1 MRLTKK
7 RRAIPL
13 TVAAM
18 SAIALTAC
26 GTSGPGSA
34 GGGGGGSDTAS
45 AWALTGGIHEVM
57 WGESFDTWNEENADS
72 KIDYEMVA
80 NDAYKEKIRTSLGAG
95 NAPSLIFSW
104 GGGPLLDYVN
114 SDNVVDLTEATAG
127 LQERLIPAVVEGGMV
142 DGKVYAVPNSQ
153 TQPELVYY
161 NKDLFEQVGAEVPTS
176 WEEIKALVPKFKEA
190 GVAPFALAGASK
202 WPELIWLQ
210 FMVDRIG
217 GPEAFRAV
225 MEQEADAWSNPA
237 FVEALTEI
245 QEFVKAGGFQEG
257 FGTTV
262 ADTRADAALVHTGQ
276 AAMLLQGSWVF
287 SSFAQD
293 APEMVEND
301 RIGFFNFPAVEGGK
315 GDPANA
321 IGNPSNYWSLNADA
335 SEEVQEQMTT
345 YLNDYVFNEQY
356 TTTLLEGGGV
366 PPVLGIEDRLADT
379 EHGDF
384 LTFAYDLVQNAPN
397 FTLSWDQALPAAQAQ
412 ELLTNTDRIFLLE
425 ITPEEFVSNMNATL
439 SE

>member
-1 MRLTKK
+1 MQLTKK
-7 RRAIPL
+7 RRAITL
-13 TVAAM
+13 TAAAV
-18 SAIALTAC
+18 SALALTAC

-57 WGESFDTWNEENADS
+57 WGESFDTWNEENPDA

-114 SDNVVDLTEATAG
+114 SDNVVDLTEATAD

-217 GPEAFRAV
+217 GPEAFQAV

-245 QEFVKAGGFQEG
+245 QEFVEAGGFQEG

-262 ADTRADAALVHTGQ
+262 ADTRADVALVHTGQ

-301 RIGFFNFPAVEGGK
+301 RIGWFNFPAVEGGK

-345 YLNDYVFNEQY
+345 YLNDYVFSEEY

-366 PPVLGIEDRLADT
+366 PPVVGIEDRLAET

-412 ELLTNTDRIFLLE
+412 ELLTNVDRIFLLE
-425 ITPEEFVSNMNATL
+425 ITPEEFVANMNATL
-439 SE
+439 

>member
-13 TVAAM
+13 TVAAV
-18 SAIALTAC
+18 SALALTAC
-26 GTSGPGSA
+26 GSSGPGSA
-34 GGGGGGSDTAS
+34 AGGGGGSDTAS

-57 WGESFDTWNEENADS
+57 WGESFDTWNEENPDT

-114 SDNVVDLTEATAG
+114 SDNVVDLTEATAD

-190 GVAPFALAGASK
+190 GIAPFALAGASK

-217 GPEAFRAV
+217 GPEAFQAV

-245 QEFVKAGGFQEG
+245 QEFVEMGGFQEG

-293 APEMVEND
+293 APDMVEND

-345 YLNDYVFNEQY
+345 YLNEYVFNEEY

-366 PPVLGIEDRLADT
+366 PPVLGIEDRLAET

-384 LTFAYDLVQNAPN
+384 LTFAYGLVQNAPN

-412 ELLTNTDRIFLLE
+412 ELLTNVDRIFLLE
-425 ITPEEFVSNMNATL
+425 ITPEEFVANMNATL
-439 SE
+439 

>member
-1 MRLTKK
+1 MQLTKK
-7 RRAIPL
+7 RRAITL
-13 TVAAM
+13 TAAAV
-18 SAIALTAC
+18 SALALTAC

-34 GGGGGGSDTAS
+34 GGGGGGGNDTAS

-57 WGESFDTWNEENADS
+57 WGESFDTWNEENPDA

-114 SDNVVDLTEATAG
+114 SDNVVDLTEATAD

-190 GVAPFALAGASK
+190 GIAPFALAGASK

-217 GPEAFRAV
+217 GPEAFQAV
-225 MEQEADAWSNPA
+225 MEQEA
-237 FVEALTEI
+237 
-245 QEFVKAGGFQEG
+245 
-257 FGTTV
+257 
-262 ADTRADAALVHTGQ
+262 
-276 AAMLLQGSWVF
+276 
-287 SSFAQD
+287 
-293 APEMVEND
+293 
-301 RIGFFNFPAVEGGK
+301 
-315 GDPANA
+315 
-321 IGNPSNYWSLNADA
+321 
-335 SEEVQEQMTT
+335 
-345 YLNDYVFNEQY
+345 
-356 TTTLLEGGGV
+356 
-366 PPVLGIEDRLADT
+366 
-379 EHGDF
+379 
-384 LTFAYDLVQNAPN
+384 
-397 FTLSWDQALPAAQAQ
+397 
-412 ELLTNTDRIFLLE
+412 
-425 ITPEEFVSNMNATL
+425 
-439 SE
+439 